1 MIIILNNDSCCNFE
15 TLKCSLIIHYAK
27 KKNKIYVKN
36 RNSITCTK
44 IHNYRKQY
52 FFSVSIGS

>member
-36 RNSITCTK
+36 RNSITCTE
-44 IHNYRKQY
+44 IHNYRT
-52 FFSVSIGS
+52 FSVFLLEVR

>member
-15 TLKCSLIIHYAK
+15 TEMFADYSLRE

-36 RNSITCTK
+36 RNSITYTK
-44 IHNYRKQY
+44 IHNYRKY
-52 FFSVSIGS
+52 FFSVSIES